1 MTKCLRALAG
11 ALVALSLVISGAAT
25 AQEYP
30 TRPITLIV
38 PWPAGGLNDVVLR
51 VIAEQAAKHLGQPIV
66 IDNRAGGGGSV
77 GPATMAAT
85 AKPDGYTFAQM
96 PDATYRVPLMQKSPW
111 DPEKDFTYIIG
122 LYAYAFGLVVP
133 ADAPFKTWKDIVA
146 HAKQNPGKLTFATP
160 GAASSLH
167 MGMEKLI
174 RESGVKLV
182 HVPFK
187 GSLEANT
194 AVAGGHVNM
203 GASGSSTKPLVD
215 AGKIRIVQ
223 MWTRARTKSFQ
234 DVPMLGEDG
243 DAFYVES
250 PGRPWRAQRH
260 GPEHRGEPP
269 RCLPA
274 SRPTYSGVAGGGRR
288 GSDRDGQRQEAPTTT
303 WTALPEGMESERE
316 TSKQQWVG
324 AKGLSPT
331 PKGKMLDGNAQHG
344 EDGPWP
350 AALFAP
356 ASTAFAQDYPNKPV
370 TLVIPWVAGG
380 PTDIVMRAVAEA
392 AQKHLGQ
399 PIIVENKAGG
409 GGSVGPAQMAATA
422 KPDGYTIS
430 QMPDAV
436 YRMQITQKT
445 TYDSQSDFTY
455 IIALTGY
462 AYGVTV
468 PANSPFKTWQDL
480 VAFAKANPG
489 KLNFGSPGAA

>member
-1 MTKCLRALAG
+1 MTKYLRALAG
-11 ALVALSLVISGAAT
+11 ALVALSLVTSGAAT

-111 DPEKDFTYIIG
+111 DPEKDFTYIVG

-174 RESGVKLV
+174 REAGVKLV

-223 MWTRARTKSFQ
+223 MWTRARTKSFP
-234 DVPMLGEDG
+234 DVPTLREDG
-243 DAFYVES
+243 FAFDVES
-250 PGRPWRAQRH
+250 PVGLA
-260 GPEHRGEPP
+260 GPKGMDPKIVAKIHDAFRKALEH
-269 RCLPA
+269 PA
-274 SRPTYSGVAGGGRR
+274 SLEVLAKFDMTVSYKSTDDYRNYIS
-288 GSDRDGQRQEAPTTT
+288 EAIK
-303 WTALPEGMESERE
+303 SERE
-316 TSKQQWVG
+316 ILESI
-324 AKGLSPT
+324 GLAR
-331 PKGKMLDGNAQHG
+331 KD
-344 EDGPWP
+344 
-350 AALFAP
+350 
-356 ASTAFAQDYPNKPV
+356 
-370 TLVIPWVAGG
+370 
-380 PTDIVMRAVAEA
+380 
-392 AQKHLGQ
+392 
-399 PIIVENKAGG
+399 
-409 GGSVGPAQMAATA
+409 
-422 KPDGYTIS
+422 
-430 QMPDAV
+430 
-436 YRMQITQKT
+436 
-445 TYDSQSDFTY
+445 
-455 IIALTGY
+455 
-462 AYGVTV
+462 
-468 PANSPFKTWQDL
+468 
-480 VAFAKANPG
+480 
-489 KLNFGSPGAA
+489 

>member
-30 TRPITLIV
+30 NRPITLIV

-51 VIAEQAAKHLGQPIV
+51 VIAEHAAKHLGQPIV

-194 AVAGGHVNM
+194 AVAGAHVNM

-215 AGKIRIVQ
+215 AGKIRIIQ
-223 MWTRARTKSFQ
+223 MWTRTRAKSLP
-234 DVPMLGEDG
+234 DVPTLRDDG
-243 DAFYVES
+243 YAFEVES
-250 PGRPWRAQRH
+250 PVGLA
-260 GPEHRGEPP
+260 GPKGMDPKIVAKIHDAFKKALDE
-269 RCLPA
+269 PA
-274 SRPTYSGVAGGGRR
+274 SLEMLAKFDMTVSYKNSADYRSYIS
-288 GSDRDGQRQEAPTTT
+288 
-303 WTALPEGMESERE
+303 ESIKTERE
-316 TSKQQWVG
+316 ILESI
-324 AKGLSPT
+324 GLAR
-331 PKGKMLDGNAQHG
+331 KD
-344 EDGPWP
+344 
-350 AALFAP
+350 
-356 ASTAFAQDYPNKPV
+356 
-370 TLVIPWVAGG
+370 
-380 PTDIVMRAVAEA
+380 
-392 AQKHLGQ
+392 
-399 PIIVENKAGG
+399 
-409 GGSVGPAQMAATA
+409 
-422 KPDGYTIS
+422 
-430 QMPDAV
+430 
-436 YRMQITQKT
+436 
-445 TYDSQSDFTY
+445 
-455 IIALTGY
+455 
-462 AYGVTV
+462 
-468 PANSPFKTWQDL
+468 
-480 VAFAKANPG
+480 
-489 KLNFGSPGAA
+489 